1 MDLLLLILAG
11 IAAVA
16 LGFWLGLPGKY
27 EQTPDDIEK
36 AMDRG
41 GARRN
46 QVKKVFT
53 PLDWFRKEKR
63 GSQRRI
69 DASRRRFN
77 TAAPEKRDAGG
88 PAADAGGSSAE
99 QGGSPGPKPAP
110 RPPSGDSSSADE
122 YADRHRGNG

>member
-1 MDLLLLILAG
+1 MDLVLLILGG

-46 QVKKVFT
+46 QVKRVFT
-53 PLDWFRKEKR
+53 PLDWFRKDKR

-69 DASRRRFN
+69 EASRRRFS
-77 TAAPEKRDAGG
+77 TAAPEKTTDDGG
-88 PAADAGGSSAE
+88 P
-99 QGGSPGPKPAP
+99 GSPSPEDRSRDGP
-110 RPPSGDSSSADE
+110 DSDQ
-122 YADRHRGNG
+122 

>member
-1 MDLLLLILAG
+1 MELLLLILGG
-11 IAAVA
+11 IAALA

-27 EQTPDDIEK
+27 DQTPEDIEK

-53 PLDWFRKEKR
+53 PLDWFRKDKR

-69 DASRRRFN
+69 DAGRRRFH
-77 TAAPEKRDAGG
+77 TAVPDRKDDEEPGAEKDGAGS
-88 PAADAGGSSAE
+88 D
-99 QGGSPGPKPAP
+99 Q
-110 RPPSGDSSSADE
+110 
-122 YADRHRGNG
+122 

>member
-1 MDLLLLILAG
+1 MDVVLLVLAG
-11 IAAVA
+11 LAAVA

-27 EQTPDDIEK
+27 EQTPDEIEK

-53 PLDWFRKEKR
+53 PLDWFRKDKR

-69 DASRRRFN
+69 DAGRRRFR
-77 TAAPEKRDAGG
+77 TAAPETRSEFE
-88 PAADAGGSSAE
+88 ADGDHERSGSD
-99 QGGSPGPKPAP
+99 Q
-110 RPPSGDSSSADE
+110 
-122 YADRHRGNG
+122 